1 MLATESFL
9 EKKFE
14 MWPGLLRFSASGEG
28 ALSALDLAM
37 DTARAI
43 CDSLM
48 GDAELLSRGSLDVL
62 PRGAAARH
70 ALEAG
75 RIVSAALG
83 AQPAPPL
90 LVALPGAVCD
100 LVLAG
105 MCDAG
110 GVDAACVTLGDACSY
125 FAGHDGLMPL
135 GMPPVGQEFARS
147 LDGAGYSGGIALGG
161 AAHVFPTSGIADLV
175 AAHSVSAAQSAL
187 LVASVSDMMVW
198 RGAKARRG
206 RIVDPFVAQA
216 FSGQTLAEP
225 VGLVPPEDIWE
236 VLSKGARRASLLRDK
251 RLFTA
256 CVFALKGRGRIVAPV
271 GSGLGGD
278 RLLRLGVS
286 EWR

>member
-1 MLATESFL
+1 MLATDSFV

-14 MWPGLLRFSASGEG
+14 MWPGLLAFTASGEG
-28 ALSALDLAM
+28 AHAALDLAM
-37 DTARAI
+37 DKARAI

-75 RIVSAALG
+75 RLVASALG
-83 AQPAPPL
+83 AQPAPAL
-90 LVALPGAVCD
+90 LVALPGAICD
-100 LVLAG
+100 LVLAD
-105 MCDAG
+105 MREAG
-110 GVDAACVTLGDACSY
+110 GVDAACVSLGDACSY
-125 FAGHDGLMPL
+125 MAGPDGAMPQGMPL
-135 GMPPVGQEFARS
+135 VGQEFAMA
-147 LDGAGYSGGIALGG
+147 LGAAGRSGGIALGG
-161 AAHVFPTSGIADLV
+161 ASHVFPTTGIADLV
-175 AAHSVSAAQSAL
+175 AVHSGSAAQSAL
-187 LVASVSDMMVW
+187 LVASVSDMMDW

-206 RIVDPFVAQA
+206 RIVDPFVAEA
-216 FSGQTLAEP
+216 FKGEKLVEP

-236 VLSKGARRASLLRDK
+236 VLSKGARRAGVLRDK

-256 CVFALKGRGRIVAPV
+256 CAFALKGRGRIVAPV

-278 RLLRLGVS
+278 RLLRFGVS